1 MKEYIC
7 IHNTQRGCSNIL
19 YIYSSNILYI
29 YSSNILYMYTYINRI
44 LMNNVYIPE
53 YMTCKHAYK
62 NAQSLTYMYTY
73 SYLKIK

>member
-1 MKEYIC
+1 MKEYVC
-7 IHNTQRGCSNIL
+7 IYIYIHTHNTPRMCSNI
-19 YIYSSNILYI
+19 YAHINIYH
-29 YSSNILYMYTYINRI
+29 I